1 MTNAKNI
8 IQTMLEDGYTLSQVK
23 DFLEDGA
30 ALAADGITDQDMVEE
45 VHTIVVEMIAKSEIS
60 TIKAITF
67 DANNNSN
74 ENVQYTSNRVTA
86 RTLLKALRSIG
97 TERMRFLPV
106 IEINGQRFYKYE
118 IHEACQGCRT
128 VADAEWFLKHKAA

>member
-1 MTNAKNI
+1 MSI
-8 IQTMLEDGYTLSQVK
+8 I
-23 DFLEDGA
+23 
-30 ALAADGITDQDMVEE
+30 
-45 VHTIVVEMIAKSEIS
+45 
-60 TIKAITF
+60 AITF
-67 DANNNSN
+67 DATDISN
-74 ENVQYTSNRVTA
+74 EYAQYKSNRVTA

-118 IHEACQGCRT
+118 IHEACHGCRT

>member
-86 RTLLKALRSIG
+86 RTLLKALRSLG
-97 TERMRFLPV
+97 TDRMRFSPV
-106 IEINGQRFYKYE
+106 IEINGQRFYKFE
-118 IHEACQGCRT
+118 INEACQGCTT
-128 VADAEWFLKHKAA
+128 VEDAEWFLKQKAA